1 MVQRGPAAGLL
12 QAFEGAAQTRD
23 HTGCG
28 YTRPMVTESPTET
41 LESNDERLRQ
51 WHRLFGIALME
62 VFEGAPWRV
71 ELEQE
76 LALRSQLL
84 DVAII
89 EATGGAAPGS
99 ALEQNL
105 ERPDDQKRPDGQE
118 RPQERPEA
126 QERPDADGQELPDG
140 LENLRPHN
148 LLTYKSQ
155 HEALD
160 AWTLDELIGH
170 YVNYRKLRLDPEGQ
184 RHRQD
189 AFGLYAVATR
199 FPSGLVRKHP
209 LTPTA
214 WEGVYELPWG
224 GHQVRLI
231 VLNTIAKHPRN
242 APWELFASE
251 QDRLR
256 QGLIH
261 YRARYPNPH
270 RGGHGELLER
280 LYLIHHQENPDMAY
294 TMEDFLRETHELVLA
309 NMTPE
314 ERLKGLDPEEVL
326 QRYDP
331 EERLK
336 GLDPEERLKGLDPT
350 TIEAWLTKQRRD
362 H

>member
-1 MVQRGPAAGLL
+1 MTSDPPSDPIEPR
-12 QAFEGAAQTRD
+12 
-23 HTGCG
+23 
-28 YTRPMVTESPTET
+28 
-41 LESNDERLRQ
+41 DERLRQ

-89 EATGGAAPGS
+89 EAKGEGAA
-99 ALEQNL
+99 Q
-105 ERPDDQKRPDGQE
+105 RPL
-118 RPQERPEA
+118 
-126 QERPDADGQELPDG
+126 ELPDG

-155 HEALD
+155 HEALT

-170 YVNYRKLRLDPEGQ
+170 YVNYRKLRLNPEGQ
-184 RHRQD
+184 RHRQES
-189 AFGLYAVATR
+189 FGLYAVATR
-199 FPSGLVRKHP
+199 WPKALQRRHP

-224 GHQVRLI
+224 GQPVRLI
-231 VLNTIAKHPRN
+231 VLNAIAKHPRN

-251 QDRLR
+251 QDRIR

-261 YRARYPNPH
+261 YRARHPH
-270 RGGHGELLER
+270 LSQGQHWELLER
-280 LYLIHHQENPDMAY
+280 LHLIYQRENLDMAY

-314 ERLKGLDPEEVL
+314 ERLKGLDPA
-326 QRYDP
+326 
-331 EERLK
+331 
-336 GLDPEERLKGLDPT
+336 
-350 TIEAWLTKQRRD
+350 TIEAWLAKQRRD

>member
-1 MVQRGPAAGLL
+1 MEPR
-12 QAFEGAAQTRD
+12 
-23 HTGCG
+23 
-28 YTRPMVTESPTET
+28 
-41 LESNDERLRQ
+41 DERLRQ

-71 ELEQE
+71 ELEQA

-89 EATGGAAPGS
+89 EATGEGAVRASGVDCPLASGR
-99 ALEQNL
+99 E
-105 ERPDDQKRPDGQE
+105 GH
-118 RPQERPEA
+118 PEPPAA
-126 QERPDADGQELPDG
+126 QCPLELPDG

-155 HEALD
+155 HEALT

-170 YVNYRKLRLDPEGQ
+170 YVNYRKLRLNPDGQ

-199 FPSGLVRKHP
+199 FPKALQREHP

-231 VLNTIAKHPRN
+231 VLNAIAKHARN

-251 QDRLR
+251 QDRIR

-261 YRARYPNPH
+261 YRARHPH
-270 RGGHGELLER
+270 PSQGGHQGGHWELLER
-280 LYLIHHQENPDMAY
+280 LHLIYQRENLDMAY

-309 NMTPE
+309 NMTLE
-314 ERLKGLDPEEVL
+314 ERLKGLAADEVL

-336 GLDPEERLKGLDPT
+336 GLEPKERLKGLEPEERLKGLDPA
-350 TIEAWLTKQRRD
+350 TIEAWLAKQRGE

>member
-1 MVQRGPAAGLL
+1 MRANCRLRSCSLCYCSALACAL
-12 QAFEGAAQTRD
+12 QSAKWVVACR
-23 HTGCG
+23 
-28 YTRPMVTESPTET
+28 YTHAMTSDPPSDPIEPR
-41 LESNDERLRQ
+41 DERLRQ

-89 EATGGAAPGS
+89 EAKGEGAVH
-99 ALEQNL
+99 
-105 ERPDDQKRPDGQE
+105 RPL
-118 RPQERPEA
+118 
-126 QERPDADGQELPDG
+126 ELPDG

-155 HEALD
+155 HEALT

-170 YVNYRKLRLDPEGQ
+170 YVNYRKLRLNPDGQ
-184 RHRQD
+184 RHRQES
-189 AFGLYAVATR
+189 FGLYAVATR
-199 FPSGLVRKHP
+199 CPKALQRRHP

-224 GHQVRLI
+224 AQPVRLI
-231 VLNTIAKHPRN
+231 VLNAIAKHPRN

-251 QDRLR
+251 QDRIR

-261 YRARYPNPH
+261 YRARNPH
-270 RGGHGELLER
+270 PSRSGHWELLER
-280 LYLIHHQENPDMAY
+280 LHLIYQRENLEMAY

-314 ERLKGLDPEEVL
+314 ERLKGLEPEERL
-326 QRYDP
+326 KGLEP

-336 GLDPEERLKGLDPT
+336 GLDPA
-350 TIEAWLTKQRRD
+350 TIEAWLAKQRRD